1 MTFDLFVASNL
12 ANEPRTLFEVKRR
25 LVLSELRKGDGV
37 LQWKLASGQLIII
50 SVVGNVFSVLVR
62 FREHVFVSRRDANR
76 IPCALASCR
85 H

>member
-37 LQWKLASGQLIII
+37 LQ
-50 SVVGNVFSVLVR
+50 
-62 FREHVFVSRRDANR
+62 
-76 IPCALASCR
+76 
-85 H
+85 

>member
-1 MTFDLFVASNL
+1 MTFDLFVAPNL

-37 LQWKLASGQLIII
+37 LQWKLAAGQLIII

-76 IPCALASCR
+76 IRCALASCR